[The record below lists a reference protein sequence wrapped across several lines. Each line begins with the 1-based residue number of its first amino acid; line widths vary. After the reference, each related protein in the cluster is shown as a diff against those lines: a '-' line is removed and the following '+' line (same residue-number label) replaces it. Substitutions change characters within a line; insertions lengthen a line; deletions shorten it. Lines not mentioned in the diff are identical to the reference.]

1 MTSNILHHLRELQ
14 VAWRRQDFVF
24 TSTQSEQYSILLQAR
39 RERVRGF
46 YETGRVFKGS
56 KAAADKIRDEAE
68 AANPVVEGS
77 RRLNQFDKCPP
88 FCPYGWEGFIV

>member
-24 TSTQSEQYSILLQAR
+24 TGKQQEEYDVLITAR
-39 RERVRGF
+39 RQVVRGF

-56 KAAADKIRDEAE
+56 KAAFDKDIADAA
-68 AANPVVEGS
+68 AANPVVED
-77 RRLNQFDKCPP
+77 LDD
-88 FCPYGWEGFIV
+88 

>member
-39 RERVRGF
+39 RERVLGF
-46 YETGRVFKGS
+46 YAEGRVFKGS
-56 KAAADKIRDEAE
+56 KAAADKIRDEE
-68 AANPVVEGS
+68 LKANPQLQEEE
-77 RRLNQFDKCPP
+77 D
-88 FCPYGWEGFIV
+88 